1 MSRVGSYAFRPGQAG
16 SVMDFSFS
24 SQPVETEPTADERE
38 LAMGYKV
45 GSTAAWQVTE
55 RERCKA
61 LGQSMDA
68 NALQVL
74 FTTAA
79 AHWMLTRQPDAV
91 DAHIFVS
98 NETVKLNCQLLDTI
112 TQHQPFSLQKMTCM
126 TAAAQE
132 QAVATARGAGD
143 VWLDAAVM
151 QYLQQGELPFGA
163 SQAELGR
170 IRRRSKSYYFVG
182 ELLIRRMP
190 DQTDKVVPPLA
201 ERQQLIQQQHE
212 LCGHYGIRRTASLLL
227 TKFWWYGLLADV
239 SHMVNNCQHCS
250 RVNASFAAKP
260 EQLQSIPIRSVPEKC

>member
-38 LAMGYKV
+38 LAMGYEV

-79 AHWMLTRQPDAV
+79 AHCGMLTRQPDAM

-112 TQHQPFSLQKMTCM
+112 TRHQPFSLQKMTCM
-126 TAAAQE
+126 TAAAQS
-132 QAVATARGAGD
+132 R
-143 VWLDAAVM
+143 
-151 QYLQQGELPFGA
+151 A
-163 SQAELGR
+163 S
-170 IRRRSKSYYFVG
+170 
-182 ELLIRRMP
+182 
-190 DQTDKVVPPLA
+190 
-201 ERQQLIQQQHE
+201 
-212 LCGHYGIRRTASLLL
+212 C
-227 TKFWWYGLLADV
+227 
-239 SHMVNNCQHCS
+239 SH
-250 RVNASFAAKP
+250 R
-260 EQLQSIPIRSVPEKC
+260 